1 MFHQIV
7 PTLRFLESSEGL
19 AAFSRSKIETTLVVL
34 LLLPL
39 PLGPLPLGPLP
50 LGPLV
55 VLGPDWTGILKFV
68 FALN

>member
-1 MFHQIV
+1 VFHQIV

-19 AAFSRSKIETTLVVL
+19 AAFRQSKIETTLVVL

-39 PLGPLPLGPLP
+39 LLTPLPLTPLPLGPLP

-55 VLGPDWTGILKFV
+55 VLGWTGLES
-68 FALN
+68 